1 MMKRRQLSPD
11 FKARVAL
18 AAIKGEVTISEISSK
33 FQVHSSQI
41 IRWKKQALQGLMEI
55 FSKNG
60 KAVLPYDSSPLVE
73 ELYKEIGK
81 LKVENEWL
89 KKKSEILIS

>member
-18 AAIKGEVTISEISSK
+18 AAIKGEKTISEISSH
-33 FQVHSSQI
+33 FQVHSTQI
-41 IRWKKQALQGLMEI
+41 TRWRKQAMEGLMEI

-60 KAVLPYDSSPLVE
+60 KGSLPPDSSPLVE

-89 KKKSEILIS
+89 KKKSEILIP

>member
-1 MMKRRQLSPD
+1 MMKRRQLGPD
-11 FKARVAL
+11 LKAKVAL
-18 AAIKGEVTISEISSK
+18 TAIKGGMTMAEISSK

-41 IRWKKQALQGLMEI
+41 VRWKKQALQGLMEI

-60 KAVLPYDSSPLVE
+60 RSSVSRDASPLVE

-89 KKKSEILIS
+89 KKKSEILFS

>member
-1 MMKRRQLSPD
+1 MMKRRQLGPD
-11 FKARVAL
+11 LKARVAL
-18 AAIKGEVTISEISSK
+18 MAIKGERTVSEISSQ

-41 IRWKKQALQGLMEI
+41 TRWKKQALQGLMEI
-55 FSKNG
+55 FSRNG
-60 KAVLPYDSSPLVE
+60 KAAYPHDSSPMVE

-89 KKKSEILIS
+89 KKKSELLFS

>member
-1 MMKRRQLSPD
+1 MKRRQLGPD
-11 FKARVAL
+11 LKAKVAL
-18 AAIKGEVTISEISSK
+18 TAIKGEMTISEISSK

-41 IRWKKQALQGLMEI
+41 ARWKKQALQGLMEI

-60 KAVLPYDSSPLVE
+60 KSPSPHDSSPMVE

-89 KKKSEILIS
+89 KKKSELLFS

>member
-11 FKARVAL
+11 FKARVVL
-18 AAIKGEVTISEISSK
+18 AAIKGEKTISEISSQ
-33 FQVHSSQI
+33 FQIHSTQI
-41 IRWKKQALQGLMEI
+41 TRWRKQALEGLMDM

-60 KAVLPYDSSPLVE
+60 QAFLRPASSPLVE

-81 LKVENEWL
+81 LKVEKEWL
-89 KKKSEILIS
+89 KKKSEIFIS